1 MQCGTC
7 KQYLKNT
14 NSALKD
20 HNYNYHVDE
29 VFVGESLLVVRRIH
43 GTFTCYIC
51 DKALK
56 TTTGFKLHLVSHSLK
71 MTIDFT
77 SLPEPKNSLRYSEDV
92 SDSMPPS
99 EIIHHIPPEDLI
111 IGNSSKP
118 HKKRKLLSHSQTV
131 LASSGSITAGTKEK
145 TDKLMIAKLGRWVPI
160 IFECESEQHG
170 LLTSARSATM
180 LLQESPQTGA
190 WKKPAADVDPSTGV
204 PCITDD
210 CSSDS
215 LVEHIKS
222 TSFVREEFLADGSS
236 FILYQAQS
244 SATLLEI
251 HSNVTKISLKR
262 SIEKCLEIQNH
273 IDVQPF
279 LVLLCTDKIRLSV
292 KSMLSPDLQNP
303 HWQTLNSTFWAEK
316 CLVISKD
323 VISFSEDEA
332 SQHLDPLVVLAFY
345 VAQRTMASRFPG
357 GYAFPSEPWA
367 ADCIILSKE
376 SLGEGDIDTPLNSLI
391 ALGLFFTSRA
401 LSIVNDPFADD
412 PKMQYLYTLALSHEE
427 DQHNNIL
434 LPLLESQNREYERLL
449 SLANTV
455 GSPDV
460 LIQAINDAKSRNDTL
475 KRKDDSDPVGSLSN
489 KRTATATNSSASSS
503 INNKNDQYKQGM
515 DFVEQFKQ
523 ARIQK
528 GHKKMDWITCLKE

>member
-222 TSFVREEFLADGSS
+222 TSQAAKKLSTTRHEEV
-236 FILYQAQS
+236 
-244 SATLLEI
+244 TLE
-251 HSNVTKISLKR
+251 HSNILSRDWLEYPQLRYCGSQMLVGAILVEGQN
-262 SIEKCLEIQNH
+262 SI
-273 IDVQPF
+273 
-279 LVLLCTDKIRLSV
+279 LLNTVEPYSR
-292 KSMLSPDLQNP
+292 
-303 HWQTLNSTFWAEK
+303 
-316 CLVISKD
+316 
-323 VISFSEDEA
+323 
-332 SQHLDPLVVLAFY
+332 DPLLDA
-345 VAQRTMASRFPG
+345 
-357 GYAFPSEPWA
+357 
-367 ADCIILSKE
+367 
-376 SLGEGDIDTPLNSLI
+376 
-391 ALGLFFTSRA
+391 
-401 LSIVNDPFADD
+401 
-412 PKMQYLYTLALSHEE
+412 H
-427 DQHNNIL
+427 
-434 LPLLESQNREYERLL
+434 YERL
-449 SLANTV
+449 SHDQ
-455 GSPDV
+455 SSFPE
-460 LIQAINDAKSRNDTL
+460 TL
-475 KRKDDSDPVGSLSN
+475 
-489 KRTATATNSSASSS
+489 
-503 INNKNDQYKQGM
+503 
-515 DFVEQFKQ
+515 
-523 ARIQK
+523 
-528 GHKKMDWITCLKE
+528 